1 MIRLLDAVMPC
12 RRHKVSLH
20 GSNIYVIIV
29 YSGNDPVEVFATVPH
44 EWNSD
49 KHRVSVIESL
59 NRCVSL
65 MLRAG
70 IDCREIVGQL
80 RKGSEKRTYPAILAG
95 LLKQ

>member
-1 MIRLLDAVMPC
+1 MIKPLETRMPC

-29 YSGNDPVEVFATVPH
+29 YSDSDPVEVFATVPH

-49 KHRVSVIESL
+49 KHRVSMIESL

-65 MLRAG
+65 MMRAG
-70 IDCREIVGQL
+70 IDVREIVSQL
-80 RKGSEKRTYPAILAG
+80 TKGSEPGTYPSILAG
-95 LLKQ
+95 LLS